1 MYFLDTNICVY
12 FLQGKFDS
20 IKDKLKN
27 INPKDIKIPAIV
39 KAELLYGAE
48 KSGKKSQ
55 NIQTVVIFLLP
66 FEIIDF
72 DDKSSIQYSK
82 LRAKL
87 ENKGTPI
94 GPNEYIIASIVLA
107 NNGILVIHNQKEF
120 KRVKSLKIEDW
131 TR

>member
-27 INPKDIKIPAIV
+27 INPKAIKIPAIV
-39 KAELLYGAE
+39 KAERLYGAE

-94 GPNEYIIASIVLA
+94 GPNDYIIASIVLA
-107 NNGILVIHNQKEF
+107 NNGILVTHNQKEF

>member
-94 GPNEYIIASIVLA
+94 GPNDYIIASIVLA
-107 NNGILVIHNQKEF
+107 NNGILVTHNQKEF